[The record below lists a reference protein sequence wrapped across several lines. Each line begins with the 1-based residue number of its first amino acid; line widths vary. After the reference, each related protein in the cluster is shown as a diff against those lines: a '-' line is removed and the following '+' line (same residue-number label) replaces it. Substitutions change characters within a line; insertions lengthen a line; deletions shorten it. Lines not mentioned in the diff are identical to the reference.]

1 MEGISSAKEMR
12 IKKNRANILNEK
24 QCKAYIKDCRDY
36 IEGKISQIK
45 HPNTRVPIKDV
56 ATVKYLYNK
65 CSEKYELG
73 NSIASSSIS
82 KITKMMNETKT
93 SNSTSPKSREFE
105 SYENDIYIKSNDDI
119 LDILNFPINTF
130 KNNRV
135 IIKRLFVNNIS
146 DKKGLAVLKE
156 HLNDPNNN
164 SDYGMSYREYI
175 KEIAKYIPI
184 YNPFMDKRNLTKY
197 ILEYYNPD
205 NELGRNRLLFLTDYC
220 QKVYI
225 SAIFQDT
232 RNINMGHMIYDE
244 NYRAVSTPNGFFAR
258 LSQNRYFYYA
268 LYYIHD
274 IFMSYINDYE
284 LTRNF
289 ILIKGLIRKLLDKDF
304 VIEDRALSVSF
315 SKSSSSSKSSDMKK
329 RGSNMNNIYRQ
340 FGKKEFVKYIM
351 NNGNNS
357 RTVNNEDPYLA
368 LEWEKMSINKLRMVV
383 KIPTTINGQI
393 FTYAFD
399 SKSLYKDWKNAIR
412 DRKPFINPFT
422 RMPFSLEDER
432 KILEI
437 LEKKYP
443 TIKKPSINPTMRF
456 DIYYEDVQN
465 IRENGVYYWRINIWY
480 NYGTRETPAYIKIL
494 CINII
499 SELDIYYDDTRVG
512 YNPTYLFDNINRLK
526 MENKIISKQMPFKL
540 HPAFM
545 KYYNSYITT
554 EEQYLDFFRLIN
566 R

>member
-45 HPNTRVPIKDV
+45 HPNTRAPIKDV

-73 NSIASSSIS
+73 NSMPSSSIS

-197 ILEYYNPD
+197 ILEYYNPN

-499 SELDIYYDDTRVG
+499 SDLDIYYDDTRIG

>member
-45 HPNTRVPIKDV
+45 HPNTRAPIKDV

-73 NSIASSSIS
+73 NSMPSSSIS

-315 SKSSSSSKSSDMKK
+315 SKSSSSSKSSDIKK

-499 SELDIYYDDTRVG
+499 SELDIYYDDTRIG

>member
-1 MEGISSAKEMR
+1 
-12 IKKNRANILNEK
+12 
-24 QCKAYIKDCRDY
+24 
-36 IEGKISQIK
+36 
-45 HPNTRVPIKDV
+45 
-56 ATVKYLYNK
+56 
-65 CSEKYELG
+65 
-73 NSIASSSIS
+73 
-82 KITKMMNETKT
+82 
-93 SNSTSPKSREFE
+93 
-105 SYENDIYIKSNDDI
+105 
-119 LDILNFPINTF
+119 
-130 KNNRV
+130 
-135 IIKRLFVNNIS
+135 
-146 DKKGLAVLKE
+146 
-156 HLNDPNNN
+156 
-164 SDYGMSYREYI
+164 
-175 KEIAKYIPI
+175 
-184 YNPFMDKRNLTKY
+184 
-197 ILEYYNPD
+197 
-205 NELGRNRLLFLTDYC
+205 
-220 QKVYI
+220 
-225 SAIFQDT
+225 
-232 RNINMGHMIYDE
+232 
-244 NYRAVSTPNGFFAR
+244 
-258 LSQNRYFYYA
+258 
-268 LYYIHD
+268 
-274 IFMSYINDYE
+274 MSYINDYE

-315 SKSSSSSKSSDMKK
+315 SKSSSSSKSSDIKK

>member
-45 HPNTRVPIKDV
+45 HPNTRAPIKDV

-73 NSIASSSIS
+73 NSMPSSSIS

-197 ILEYYNPD
+197 ILEYYNPN

-315 SKSSSSSKSSDMKK
+315 SKSSSSSKSSDIKK

-499 SELDIYYDDTRVG
+499 SELDIYYDDTRIG

>member
-45 HPNTRVPIKDV
+45 HPNTRAPIKDV

-73 NSIASSSIS
+73 NSMPSSSIS

-197 ILEYYNPD
+197 ILEYYNPN

>member
-1 MEGISSAKEMR
+1 
-12 IKKNRANILNEK
+12 
-24 QCKAYIKDCRDY
+24 
-36 IEGKISQIK
+36 
-45 HPNTRVPIKDV
+45 
-56 ATVKYLYNK
+56 
-65 CSEKYELG
+65 
-73 NSIASSSIS
+73 
-82 KITKMMNETKT
+82 
-93 SNSTSPKSREFE
+93 
-105 SYENDIYIKSNDDI
+105 
-119 LDILNFPINTF
+119 
-130 KNNRV
+130 
-135 IIKRLFVNNIS
+135 
-146 DKKGLAVLKE
+146 
-156 HLNDPNNN
+156 
-164 SDYGMSYREYI
+164 
-175 KEIAKYIPI
+175 
-184 YNPFMDKRNLTKY
+184 MDKRNLTKY

-315 SKSSSSSKSSDMKK
+315 SKSSSSSKSSDIKK

>member
-45 HPNTRVPIKDV
+45 HPNTRAPIKDV

-73 NSIASSSIS
+73 NSMPSSSIS
-82 KITKMMNETKT
+82 KITKMINETKT

-197 ILEYYNPD
+197 ILEYYNPN

-499 SELDIYYDDTRVG
+499 SELDIYYDDTRIG

>member
-45 HPNTRVPIKDV
+45 HPNTRAPIKDV

-73 NSIASSSIS
+73 NSMPSSSIS

-197 ILEYYNPD
+197 ILEYYNPN

-315 SKSSSSSKSSDMKK
+315 SKSSSSSKSSDIKK

>member
-45 HPNTRVPIKDV
+45 HPNTRAPIKDV

-73 NSIASSSIS
+73 NSMPSSSIS

-197 ILEYYNPD
+197 ILEYYNPN

-499 SELDIYYDDTRVG
+499 SELDIYYDDTRIG